1 MYMHIYICIYI
12 YMCVRVCET
21 QNYKFE
27 TQNEECETQNKY
39 FETLWG
45 GGGVG
50 WLGLNP
56 WN

>member
-1 MYMHIYICIYI
+1 
-12 YMCVRVCET
+12 MCVRVCET

-27 TQNEECETQNKY
+27 AQNEECETQDKY